1 MGGPEH
7 AVKKGMQG
15 QKRRERR
22 PEKDRGASL
31 GFSSCGL
38 DKSGGSVVEAEP
50 QEPRWPNE
58 WNAGSVPPSQI
69 VRLVQN
75 ADTSTLRMK

>member
-1 MGGPEH
+1 MEVAARKETEEGWSVGGPER

-50 QEPRWPNE
+50 Q
-58 WNAGSVPPSQI
+58 
-69 VRLVQN
+69 
-75 ADTSTLRMK
+75 